1 MRYYPCR
8 AVALLR
14 LYILLY
20 SDLLTRDRSK
30 FFTRRII
37 LSTQGK
43 RATEVCDAIALCKY
57 WVAGDMAQKLKFCI
71 VQMYDLLVLIRDI
84 L

>member
-1 MRYYPCR
+1 MDSVKLNMRYYLCR
-8 AVALLR
+8 AVALLC

-30 FFTRRII
+30 FFTRKII

-43 RATEVCDAIALCKY
+43 LTTEVYDAIALCKY
-57 WVAGDMAQKLKFCI
+57 
-71 VQMYDLLVLIRDI
+71 
-84 L
+84 

>member
-1 MRYYPCR
+1 MSYYLCR
-8 AVALLR
+8 DVAVLP

-30 FFTRRII
+30 FFTHRII

-43 RATEVCDAIALCKY
+43 RTTEVFDAIALYKY
-57 WVAGDMAQKLKFCI
+57 
-71 VQMYDLLVLIRDI
+71 
-84 L
+84 